1 MYFITL
7 YNMKKQ
13 INQVKEFN
21 DAFKLPYSNSP
32 VLIDLKMQELRV
44 NLLKEEIEE
53 YAVANSSGNL
63 VEVADAAADILY
75 LAFGLVI
82 QHGLQDIIENVFD
95 AVQASNMSKL
105 GSDGHPIYREDGKV
119 IKGPDF
125 FTPTK
130 TIELEL
136 EKGGC

>member
-1 MYFITL
+1 MR
-7 YNMKKQ
+7 KQ

-21 DAFKLPYSNSP
+21 DAFNIPYSEKP
-32 VLIDLKMQELRV
+32 VLTDLKMQELRI

-53 YAVANSSGNL
+53 YAVANSSSDL

-75 LAFGLVI
+75 LAFGLVL
-82 QHGLQDIIENVFD
+82 QHGLQDVIENIFD

-130 TIELEL
+130 SIELEL